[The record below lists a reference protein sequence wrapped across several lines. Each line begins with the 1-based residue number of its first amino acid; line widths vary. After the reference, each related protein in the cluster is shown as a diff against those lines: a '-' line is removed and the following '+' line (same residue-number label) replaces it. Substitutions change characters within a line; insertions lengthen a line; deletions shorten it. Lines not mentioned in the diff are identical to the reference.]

1 MERIESIVS
10 AGRERGLREPDLS
23 FGRELQLERQR
34 RKITLEA
41 IAEGTK
47 VPTRHLRALEQEEF
61 EQLPGGVFNK
71 GIVRSYCKHLGL
83 DEQEWLDK
91 FPSVLLVQPEP
102 DWASFAENVRR
113 NRVNH
118 RRQTGLRWFGVLA
131 MLMILGVLGWAAW
144 KFVLQPRVQV
154 LPQAGQVRE
163 QTAPATGTD

>member
-1 MERIESIVS
+1 V
-10 AGRERGLREPDLS
+10 S

-71 GIVRSYCKHLGL
+71 GIVRSYCQHIGL

-91 FPSVLLVQPEP
+91 FPSVLLERPEP

-113 NRVNH
+113 NRANH
-118 RRQTGLRWFGVLA
+118 RAQTRLRWFGVLA
-131 MLMILGVLGWAAW
+131 MLLILGGLGWAAW
-144 KFVLQPRVQV
+144 KYVLQPRVQV
-154 LPQAGQVRE
+154 LPEAGEIRMQA
-163 QTAPATGTD
+163 APASGTE